1 MNNIKTE
8 TLHVRLSP
16 SIKAEAEEI
25 LEEMG
30 LNMSYAVSMFLKQV
44 IIKRKIPF
52 DIELKLMRQVVKKYH
67 LNLNVLFIYTQMV
80 ILIMK
85 QLASQL
91 IDVFRRYIWKIFTF
105 MKEQMF

>member
-44 IIKRKIPF
+44 IIKKKDPF
-52 DIELKLMRQVVKKYH
+52 
-67 LNLNVLFIYTQMV
+67 
-80 ILIMK
+80 
-85 QLASQL
+85 
-91 IDVFRRYIWKIFTF
+91 
-105 MKEQMF
+105 

>member
-52 DIELKLMRQVVKKYH
+52 DIELKSDDVIKREEELAFAINATGGKEISPKLKRIIH
-67 LNLNVLFIYTQMV
+67 LYSNGD
-80 ILIMK
+80 
-85 QLASQL
+85 
-91 IDVFRRYIWKIFTF
+91 IDYETACFAINRCF
-105 MKEQMF
+105 